1 MECGVALGPRA
12 LTGPGAAGGGHDSH
26 TNPTHKAYTYVALMP
41 PPPPVIA
48 MECRFAGELW
58 NAGLRE
64 VLELLLGQE
73 LQGGVTE
80 KLVVVNNLYL
90 EAVALEDEEIK
101 QELEREYK
109 TRTKSGIRM

>member
-1 MECGVALGPRA
+1 
-12 LTGPGAAGGGHDSH
+12 
-26 TNPTHKAYTYVALMP
+26 
-41 PPPPVIA
+41 